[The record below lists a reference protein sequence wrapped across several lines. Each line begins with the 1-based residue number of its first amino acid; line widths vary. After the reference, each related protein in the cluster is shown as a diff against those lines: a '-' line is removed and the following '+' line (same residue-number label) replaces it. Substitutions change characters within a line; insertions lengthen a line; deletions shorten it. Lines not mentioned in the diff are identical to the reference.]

1 MKMKKTT
8 KLAGLAVGSMS
19 LLCASNA
26 VADGQGAT
34 TGTAVVLRTVTEKV
48 GTGTLPALKIAKNTG
63 SGLVDV
69 YANYHGSAIGM
80 VWTASDTTKNP
91 KLNGNNNDPSYFRGQ
106 VAFSKLTEKGLESV
120 VAPKMLPK
128 LGGERAFMRPG
139 LVMLM
144 GGKYALVYGA
154 AEDNGVNN
162 NNPQAVAWVVDTA
175 TGNLVNITNS
185 TRTSPEKPTNLI
197 ELTGQNDDQ
206 QYGPHSVCA
215 ISETAVLIGVQR
227 QNQNAYVMR
236 VDVAEAGGGVTV
248 KAKMRKVVQNGQH
261 SRPQIAC
268 PLGPATTPR
277 NELVVTTVEAN
288 GQPANIGI
296 RALAINTDTLQPRVS
311 KLIAASAPN
320 QNQYA
325 VQPTASYINDKVV
338 AIQYQM
344 SSKLGTRNN
353 GNAHKGGANVAR
365 LATFNVADFTKL
377 DEATAVAVSSRHSD
391 SCGIQ
396 FGPNGE
402 PAAGVISGSIT
413 GSGGANVLVH
423 PIDPTTGKIA
433 TIDRVGR
440 NFQVAKL
447 SDVGGNAVRGKR
459 NPNNQGRAFIRCVG
473 GLANPGFGKTDGFMP
488 EVKSFTVS
496 MAQGWEAL
504 PTNGT
509 DIPEHAYLSLIPA
522 AWETKI
528 IAVPGPV
535 TNSSD
540 VKPGPSP
547 TTTAP
552 STTNSGGT
560 SGEDLSSGDDAAD
573 DTSDPFAQNTDDEL
587 MSQPRSS
594 SCSMSTGSSGASNF
608 GLIGAA
614 FGLSLLIARR
624 RKAS

>member
-1 MKMKKTT
+1 
-8 KLAGLAVGSMS
+8 MS

-26 VADGQGAT
+26 VADGPSAT
-34 TGTAVVLRTVTEKV
+34 SGTAVVLRTVTEKV
-48 GTGTLPALKIAKNTG
+48 GTGTLPTAKIAKNTG

-69 YANYHGSAIGM
+69 YANFHGNNIGM
-80 VWTASDTTKNP
+80 VWTASDSTKNP
-91 KLNGNNNDPSYFRGQ
+91 NINGNDPSYFRGQ

-162 NNPQAVAWVVDTA
+162 NNPQAVAWVVESA
-175 TGNLVNITNS
+175 TGNLVKITNS
-185 TRTSPEKPTNLI
+185 TRQNAEKPTNLI

-236 VDVAEAGGGVTV
+236 VDVAEEAGGVSV

-296 RALAINTDTLQPRVS
+296 RALAIDTNTLQPRVS

-344 SSKLGTRNN
+344 SSKLATRNN

-365 LATFNVADFTKL
+365 LATFNIADFTKL

-396 FGPNGE
+396 FGPNAE

-423 PIDPTTGKIA
+423 PIDPATGKIA
-433 TIDRVGR
+433 TIDRVSR

-473 GLANPGFGKTDGFMP
+473 GLQNPGFGKASGFMP

-496 MAQGWEAL
+496 MAQGWDAL

-509 DIPEHAYLSLIPA
+509 DIPEHAFLSLIPA
-522 AWETKI
+522 SWETKVVG
-528 IAVPGPV
+528 VPGPV
-535 TNSSD
+535 TNSTD

-547 TTTAP
+547 TTTSP
-552 STTNSGGT
+552 TSTNGGT
-560 SGEDLSSGDDAAD
+560 SGEDLSSGDNAE
-573 DTSDPFAQNTDDEL
+573 DTSDPFAQSPDDEL
-587 MSQPRSS
+587 MSQPRTS
-594 SCSMSTGSSGASNF
+594 SCSVSTGASSGASNF
-608 GLIGAA
+608 GLLGAA

-624 RKAS
+624 RKAN